1 MFYNIFETKF
11 GEFAEQ
17 SWQLCSPIL
26 AGLLYGLA

>member
-11 GEFAEQ
+11 GEFTEQ
-17 SWQLCSPIL
+17 SWQFYSPIL